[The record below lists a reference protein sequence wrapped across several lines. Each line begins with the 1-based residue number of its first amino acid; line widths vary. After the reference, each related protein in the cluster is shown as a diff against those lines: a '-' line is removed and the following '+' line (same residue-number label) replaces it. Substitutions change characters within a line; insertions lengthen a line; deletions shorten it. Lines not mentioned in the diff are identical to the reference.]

1 MIRRPSASSKL
12 SGGNGSIWFIPLAQ
26 PQAGGLARD
35 RVQDLAEIAVI
46 EMLDFEK
53 GGVFPRRL
61 VGAEILDDAERRGA
75 FERPEEAG
83 AGRRKIGLRHPMREL
98 CRIDEKAAGMRVIDP
113 LKHEPLPPRR
123 RHDVALLLDLLPSRT
138 DRRGTFQAVHQTLDV
153 W

>member
-12 SGGNGSIWFIPLAQ
+12 SGGNGSIRFIPLAQ

-83 AGRRKIGLRHPMREL
+83 AGGPKNGLRPPKRQL
-98 CRIDEKAAGMRVIDP
+98 CPLDEKAAGMPAIHP
-113 LKHEPLPPRR
+113 LKHEPAAP
-123 RHDVALLLDLLPSRT
+123 
-138 DRRGTFQAVHQTLDV
+138 
-153 W
+153 

>member
-12 SGGNGSIWFIPLAQ
+12 SGGNGSIRFIPLAQ

-61 VGAEILDDAERRGA
+61 VGAEILYDAERRGA

-83 AGRRKIGLRHPMREL
+83 AGGPKNWLRRPIRHAWPPDAKTHRNRGIG
-98 CRIDEKAAGMRVIDP
+98 P
-113 LKHEPLPPRR
+113 L
-123 RHDVALLLDLLPSRT
+123 
-138 DRRGTFQAVHQTLDV
+138 
-153 W
+153 

>member
-12 SGGNGSIWFIPLAQ
+12 SGGNGSIWLIPLAQ
-26 PQAGGLARD
+26 PQAGRLAGD

-83 AGRRKIGLRHPMREL
+83 AGRRKIGLRRPIRGL
-98 CRIDEKAAGMRVIDP
+98 RRTDQKPPGRRVIDP
-113 LKHEPLPPRR
+113 LKHQPLTQSR
-123 RHDVALLLDLLPSRT
+123 RHDVALLLDLLQSRGE
-138 DRRGTFQAVHQTLDV
+138 RRVT
-153 W
+153 

>member
-12 SGGNGSIWFIPLAQ
+12 SGGNGSIRFIPLAQ

-83 AGRRKIGLRHPMREL
+83 AGRRKIGLRRPMREL
-98 CRIDEKAAGMRVIDP
+98 CSIDEKGGGNRVCDP
-113 LKHEPLPPRR
+113 LEHDTIDHSRR
-123 RHDVALLLDLLPSRT
+123 YYVAFTTLLRHI
-138 DRRGTFQAVHQTLDV
+138 
-153 W
+153 